1 MGRNTVTV
9 ELPERLRNFVD
20 ERLRQGDF
28 ADESEYFRDL
38 VRRDREEQ
46 AARRLREL
54 IEEGLSSGPAR
65 EMAESD
71 WAELRRVALRQAA

>member
-9 ELPERLRNFVD
+9 ELPERLRSFVD
-20 ERLRQGDF
+20 ERLLQGDY

-65 EMAESD
+65 EMTESD

>member
-1 MGRNTVTV
+1 M
-9 ELPERLRNFVD
+9 D
-20 ERLRQGDF
+20 ERLRQGDH

-54 IEEGLSSGPAR
+54 IEEGLNSGPAR
-65 EMAESD
+65 EMTESD
-71 WAELRRVALRQAA
+71 WAGLRRVALHQAA